1 MNQLLYFIR
10 RNLRLFCGNRLNI
23 LLSFASVLIVIGI
36 YMLFL
41 RDFLLDTVTRA
52 GVESTFV
59 KEFTDRFMLA
69 GLLIVVNTTTCFG
82 ILQLSVADTET
93 GIRRDYLVAPVS
105 HFSLT
110 IGYWVTAVLISFFLL
125 YVPYWVGSYF
135 SYALSPCAARH
146 KPLPNSRN
154 RSVFLYDKC
163 RHPPMPLPEAEK
175 YGHIFHPGK
184 PLWHS
189 NRLSRRSLS
198 ALFLLSQLA
207 ARHAFYFPPTQAVS
221 VLRQLYTEHLRIPL
235 AQHRPAEF
243 LPALLQSFGIELRL
257 HGSCVAMQRQ
267 YGLMAFLFCYSCSA
281 SGLAGSKI
289 NRCKKSTGST
299 PLLSQSD
306 KI

>member
-110 IGYWVTAVLISFFLL
+110 IGYWVTAVLIS
-125 YVPYWVGSYF
+125 
-135 SYALSPCAARH
+135 
-146 KPLPNSRN
+146 
-154 RSVFLYDKC
+154 
-163 RHPPMPLPEAEK
+163 
-175 YGHIFHPGK
+175 K

-198 ALFLLSQLA
+198 SLFLLSQLA
-207 ARHAFYFPPTQAVS
+207 ARHAF
-221 VLRQLYTEHLRIPL
+221 
-235 AQHRPAEF
+235 
-243 LPALLQSFGIELRL
+243 
-257 HGSCVAMQRQ
+257 
-267 YGLMAFLFCYSCSA
+267 
-281 SGLAGSKI
+281 
-289 NRCKKSTGST
+289 
-299 PLLSQSD
+299 LLSANAGGQRAAAALYRAFKNPARAASPCGISAGAFAILWHRAPATWLLCGHAAPIWAD
-306 KI
+306 GVPLFAAHALPLGWRARK

>member
-110 IGYWVTAVLISFFLL
+110 IGYWVTA
-125 YVPYWVGSYF
+125 
-135 SYALSPCAARH
+135 CAARH

-207 ARHAFYFPPTQAVS
+207 ARHAF
-221 VLRQLYTEHLRIPL
+221 
-235 AQHRPAEF
+235 
-243 LPALLQSFGIELRL
+243 
-257 HGSCVAMQRQ
+257 
-267 YGLMAFLFCYSCSA
+267 
-281 SGLAGSKI
+281 
-289 NRCKKSTGST
+289 
-299 PLLSQSD
+299 LLSANAGGQRAAAALYRAFKNPARAASRCGSSAGAFAVLCHRAPATWLLCGHAAPIWAD
-306 KI
+306 GVPLFAAHALPLGWRARK

>member
-110 IGYWVTAVLISFFLL
+110 IGYWVTAVLISFFFTICTVLGGELFFLMRYHHALPGTSLFQTAGTVLFSSMINAAILL
-125 YVPYWVGSYF
+125 
-135 SYALSPCAARH
+135 C
-146 KPLPNSRN
+146 
-154 RSVFLYDKC
+154 
-163 RHPPMPLPEAEK
+163 
-175 YGHIFHPGK
+175 
-184 PLWHS
+184 
-189 NRLSRRSLS
+189 LSRRLKSTATFS
-198 ALFLLSQLA
+198 TLA
-207 ARHAFYFPPTQAVS
+207 N
-221 VLRQLYTEHLRIPL
+221 LYGTLIG
-235 AQHRPAEF
+235 F
-243 LPALLQSFGIELRL
+243 
-257 HGSCVAMQRQ
+257 
-267 YGLMAFLFCYSCSA
+267 
-281 SGLAGSKI
+281 LAGAYLPYSFYP
-289 NRCKKSTGST
+289 S
-299 PLLSQSD
+299 
-306 KI
+306 

>member
-69 GLLIVVNTTTCFG
+69 GQLIVVNTITCYG

-110 IGYWVTAVLISFFLL
+110 IGYWVTAVLISFFFTICTVLGGELFFLMRYHHALPGTSLFQTAGTVLFSSMINAAILL
-125 YVPYWVGSYF
+125 
-135 SYALSPCAARH
+135 C
-146 KPLPNSRN
+146 
-154 RSVFLYDKC
+154 
-163 RHPPMPLPEAEK
+163 
-175 YGHIFHPGK
+175 
-184 PLWHS
+184 
-189 NRLSRRSLS
+189 LSRRLKSTATFSTL
-198 ALFLLSQLA
+198 ANLYGTLIGFLAGAYLPYSFYPSWL
-207 ARHAFYFPPTQAVS
+207 RGMLFYFPPTQAVS

-267 YGLMAFLFCYSCSA
+267 YGLMAFLFLLLMLCLWA
-281 SGLAGSKI
+281 GGLENKPLQKNPPAAH
-289 NRCKKSTGST
+289 RC
-299 PLLSQSD
+299 
-306 KI
+306 